1 MKAFICPTVIQKCIV
16 VIYITMNSF
25 CSSDSIFCL
34 ASCGLDSN
42 LVIITFWLIYFPISD
57 NTSLSLSIT
66 IFLGCLLQKRQ
77 STLRFSITWN
87 VKHSLSDSL
96 EKQSFSANREC
107 KIEHA
112 VSVCTNT
119 ALPVWKEV
127 PSDSSAAQH
136 SRRLLVRL
144 TPHPLPPPP
153 LFIASF

>member
-1 MKAFICPTVIQKCIV
+1 MHTEISHNMKCET
-16 VIYITMNSF
+16 
-25 CSSDSIFCL
+25 
-34 ASCGLDSN
+34 
-42 LVIITFWLIYFPISD
+42 
-57 NTSLSLSIT
+57 LSLSAIVWNNS
-66 IFLGCLLQKRQ
+66 IQ
-77 STLRFSITWN
+77 S
-87 VKHSLSDSL
+87 V
-96 EKQSFSANREC
+96 SANREC

-144 TPHPLPPPP
+144 TPHPPPPPP